1 MKWVNVVFVFALV
14 LAPLTGYCE
23 KGNSSNPNFIVYG
36 LSDNGEP
43 AGLLGPVCF
52 PGDPCGLGPKQLPAG
67 PVCYP
72 GEPCGK
78 GGTADSAQVQLRD
91 GTHKPQLTARQ
102 WITAALGPVCYPGGP
117 CGSGRKIISIGPV
130 CYPGEPCGLGGGK
143 P

>member
-1 MKWVNVVFVFALV
+1 
-14 LAPLTGYCE
+14 
-23 KGNSSNPNFIVYG
+23 
-36 LSDNGEP
+36 
-43 AGLLGPVCF
+43 
-52 PGDPCGLGPKQLPAG
+52 
-67 PVCYP
+67 
-72 GEPCGK
+72 
-78 GGTADSAQVQLRD
+78 VQLRD